1 MGGGRNRLERIE
13 RAVQNADVPNREDFA
28 RAKDAIFASGTR
40 STGDNLLGM
49 EIDFCAN
56 LGDPPSAGE
65 GDDGR
70 GLWQDMT
77 ISRSE
82 DAEWLITGRAHGRL
96 ANADAIAAQLSR
108 IWDQTLRYPYR
119 EAHIVTRTSDEVRL
133 QAVTQMAPNG
143 LWVTADVHVD
153 LA

>member
-1 MGGGRNRLERIE
+1 
-13 RAVQNADVPNREDFA
+13 VPNDEDFA
-28 RAKDAIFASGTR
+28 KAKDAILASGTR

-49 EIDFCAN
+49 EIDFCVY
-56 LGDPPSAGE
+56 LGDPPSSGE
-65 GDDGR
+65 GDDGL

-77 ISRSE
+77 ISQSE

-96 ANADAIAAQLSR
+96 ANADAIAAHLSR
-108 IWDQTLRYPYR
+108 IWEQMLRYPYS

-133 QAVTQMAPNG
+133 QAVTQMAPGG